1 MCQAIE
7 DMKKETVE
15 QGIKVSK
22 YLMKNYTQQKT
33 KKDIINELVNE
44 FNISTDDAKMYLDD
58 FLS

>member
-1 MCQAIE
+1 
-7 DMKKETVE
+7 
-15 QGIKVSK
+15 
-22 YLMKNYTQQKT
+22 MKNYTQQKT